1 MVLLA
6 AVRGAG
12 QRLTTLLAAVLPTA
26 TLTNRAAGI
35 TARVTV
41 HCRVTSIV
49 PAIISL
55 LFRVVTPIHLA
66 LAVVVLFNVVV
77 AVVDVQVAGLPVVDN
92 KILFLKLMS
101 FTRVL

>member
-1 MVLLA
+1 MLLA

-41 HCRVTSIV
+41 HFRVTSIV
-49 PAIISL
+49 SAMISL
-55 LFRVVTPIHLA
+55 LFRAVTHIPFA
-66 LAVVVLFNVVV
+66 LAVVILLNVVV
-77 AVVDVQVAGLPVVDN
+77 AVVGVPVAGVPVVDN
-92 KILFLKLMS
+92 KILFLKS
-101 FTRVL
+101 IFI